1 MLTCEHS
8 FVFYIGDQETLTKGK
23 VLKLYQ
29 CIECGSTITL
39 GKKSKSKILKNKA
52 SSINNLLLTK

>member
-1 MLTCEHS
+1 MSMCEHS

-23 VLKLYQ
+23 FLKLYQ

-39 GKKSKSKILKNKA
+39 GKKSRSKILKNKTLG
-52 SSINNLLLTK
+52 INNLLLAK

>member
-1 MLTCEHS
+1 MSMCEHS

-23 VLKLYQ
+23 FLKLYQ

-39 GKKSKSKILKNKA
+39 GKKSKSKILKNKTLG
-52 SSINNLLLTK
+52 INNLLLTK